1 MSECEETL
9 WGSSY
14 VATSMSRN
22 ARDTYTASL
31 FSSMGRERCSRT
43 RERGTRVVC
52 TTKHVAIIHSVD
64 LSRESKI
71 KKDVF
76 RTASKTEL
84 FRCIIVHL
92 TRIFASNTK
101 PVHVPVV
108 ARNISPC

>member
-1 MSECEETL
+1 MQKIDYKHGANCLGDECRSMSECEET
-9 WGSSY
+9 
-14 VATSMSRN
+14 
-22 ARDTYTASL
+22 TASL

-92 TRIFASNTK
+92 TRIFAPNTK